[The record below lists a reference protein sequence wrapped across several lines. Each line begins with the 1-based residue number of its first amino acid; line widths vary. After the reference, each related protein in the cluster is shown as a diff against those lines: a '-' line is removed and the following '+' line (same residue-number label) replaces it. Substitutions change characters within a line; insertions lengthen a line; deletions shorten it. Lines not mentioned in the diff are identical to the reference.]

1 MLKRNKSES
10 ILPYLLIISG
20 AASNFADR
28 VLRGAVIDYINVKF
42 FASFNLADSFIVI
55 GALWLV
61 LVQIFQRQKN

>member
-28 VLRGAVIDYINVKF
+28 IFRGAVVDYINVKF